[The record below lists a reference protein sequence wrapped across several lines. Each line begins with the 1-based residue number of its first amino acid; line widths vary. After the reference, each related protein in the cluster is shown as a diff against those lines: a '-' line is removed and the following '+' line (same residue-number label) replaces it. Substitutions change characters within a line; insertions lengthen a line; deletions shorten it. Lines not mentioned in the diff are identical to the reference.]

1 MDIEI
6 AKEKLKVIDIKFFLN
21 GTTEQSNYIVDK
33 ADEINIA
40 IETVL
45 NLLENQK
52 AKIEEKDK
60 SLKLHTKLEYQ
71 YKNDYLNVIE
81 DLKKKDKIINEYEKE
96 CRQFKAFCK
105 KVRRDEK
112 HDVDLFNQGQEQKCN
127 QFLNLI
133 SGEPHWSYEGKY
145 FDDTDNQIKQ
155 YFENKAE
162 EENRYVKNINRKKSS
177 NI

>member
-1 MDIEI
+1 MNE
-6 AKEKLKVIDIKFFLN
+6 KE
-21 GTTEQSNYIVDK
+21 
-33 ADEINIA
+33 A
-40 IETVL
+40 IERLNRYKTIKVLYGNTFAMHLEQLEQLKNDIDTVL
-45 NLLENQK
+45 NLLE
-52 AKIEEKDK
+52 
-60 SLKLHTKLEYQ
+60 
-71 YKNDYLNVIE
+71 
-81 DLKKKDKIINEYEKE
+81 KKDKVINEYEKE

-155 YFENKAE
+155 YFERKVE
-162 EENRYVKNINRKKSS
+162 EDR
-177 NI
+177 

>member
-1 MDIEI
+1 MMNDKEAIEI
-6 AKEKLKVIDIKFFLN
+6 LRRIDIKFFLS
-21 GTTEQSNYIVDK
+21 GTIEQNNYIVDE
-33 ADEINIA
+33 ADKVNNA

-52 AKIEEKDK
+52 AE
-60 SLKLHTKLEYQ
+60 
-71 YKNDYLNVIE
+71 IE
-81 DLKKKDKIINEYEKE
+81 DLKNKEKMINEYEKG

-105 KVRRDEK
+105 RVRRDEK
-112 HDVDLFNQGQEQKCN
+112 HDVDLFNQGQEHKCN

-162 EENRYVKNINRKKSS
+162 EENRYVENKR
-177 NI
+177 

>member
-1 MDIEI
+1 MNDKEAIEI
-6 AKEKLKVIDIKFFLN
+6 LRRIDIKFFLCGIIKQN
-21 GTTEQSNYIVDK
+21 NYIVDE
-33 ADEINIA
+33 ADKVNNA

-52 AKIEEKDK
+52 AE
-60 SLKLHTKLEYQ
+60 
-71 YKNDYLNVIE
+71 IE
-81 DLKKKDKIINEYEKE
+81 DLKNKDKMINEYEKG

-105 KVRRDEK
+105 RVRRDEK